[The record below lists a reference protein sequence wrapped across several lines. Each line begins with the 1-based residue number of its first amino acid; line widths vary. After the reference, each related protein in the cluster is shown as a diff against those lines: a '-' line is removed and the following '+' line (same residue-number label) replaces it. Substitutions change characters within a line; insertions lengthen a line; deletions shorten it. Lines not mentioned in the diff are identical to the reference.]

1 MRSSPDEVADKMKI
15 NTLEAA
21 KVLGIKP
28 TRLRLLLRQGKIKA
42 PPIIFDP
49 NTNSTGRIWS
59 EHEIE
64 QARKA
69 LERIELSEPTED

>member
-59 EHEIE
+59 EDEIE

-69 LERIELSEPTED
+69 GED